1 MENHG
6 KSHFLM
12 GKSTISM
19 AMFNSKL
26 LNYQRVDHV
35 FMFCFRPLP
44 VENNERPQPATRLGS
59 DILGNAPQHL
69 WFRLLSNPIRIWQYA
84 WAQQELISF
93 PKTWCN
99 FDYQPTP
106 FHLSSVLFFFRW
118 WLVRDS
124 NYSIQIGD
132 QNHSWHVNPA
142 LKQPGLNCHVPY

>member
-19 AMFNSKL
+19 AMLNSKL

-69 WFRLLSNPIRIWQYA
+69 
-84 WAQQELISF
+84 
-93 PKTWCN
+93 
-99 FDYQPTP
+99 
-106 FHLSSVLFFFRW
+106 
-118 WLVRDS
+118 
-124 NYSIQIGD
+124 
-132 QNHSWHVNPA
+132 
-142 LKQPGLNCHVPY
+142 